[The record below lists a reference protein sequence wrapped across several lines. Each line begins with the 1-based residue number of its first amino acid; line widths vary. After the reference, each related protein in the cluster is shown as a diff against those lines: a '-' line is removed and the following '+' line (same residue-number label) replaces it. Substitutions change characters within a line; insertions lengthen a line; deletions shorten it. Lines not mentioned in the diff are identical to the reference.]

1 MLNLS
6 LPHYFFMIVIH
17 IFSGLFQNAVKL
29 GGMGFIANIT
39 SSFEDT
45 GIHRTQIGYLKMIF
59 GQNLVPN

>member
-1 MLNLS
+1 
-6 LPHYFFMIVIH
+6 MIVIH